1 MVRSFPMLVS
11 LQKAAT
17 FIRLN
22 AGRKWSCNFPTTTKV
37 ERRSV
42 SKLTW
47 LLSGVK
53 LWISCPLWL
62 TVTHLLFSSFFSMTF
77 HFERERITFAPWGI
91 WTSNGSSFLPVEIN
105 VITGLSWISSS
116 LRNPC
121 LVESDVACKAN
132 RFEKERSVV
141 LFLQRAI
148 TSTPVFS
155 KNKWPVFCS
164 AGYSNSIF
172 LVPGNYKCILR
183 PVRTISVMELRRLI
197 NDDGDCSDNDTYWI
211 TSILSCLCVK
221 CACYLLYIYLASF
234 FCFFQLFCIY
244 KLVQANVYISLFL
257 TLDQP
262 FIILN
267 KLVTPWWR
275 E

>member
-1 MVRSFPMLVS
+1 MFSPWINRTSVIIDSLQLELIKIPNCFFTEWVKCIRQRTTGLIHTSKEYSQSSKQYTLTVRSFPILVS
-11 LQKAAT
+11 LQNAAT

-22 AGRKWSCNFPTTTKV
+22 AGREWSCNFPTITKA

-47 LLSGVK
+47 LLLGLK
-53 LWISCPLWL
+53 LWIPCPLWL
-62 TVTHLLFSSFFSMTF
+62 TVTHLLFSSVFSMTF
-77 HFERERITFAPWGI
+77 HFERERIIFAPWGI
-91 WTSNGSSFLPVEIN
+91 WTSKGSSLLPVEIN
-105 VITGLSWISSS
+105 VITGLSWISSP

-132 RFEKERSVV
+132 RFEKEWSVV

-172 LVPGNYKCILR
+172 LVPGN
-183 PVRTISVMELRRLI
+183 
-197 NDDGDCSDNDTYWI
+197 
-211 TSILSCLCVK
+211 
-221 CACYLLYIYLASF
+221 
-234 FCFFQLFCIY
+234 
-244 KLVQANVYISLFL
+244 
-257 TLDQP
+257 
-262 FIILN
+262 
-267 KLVTPWWR
+267 
-275 E
+275 